1 MNTIFRDELVVQRV
15 TDLHR
20 QAAKQRLL
28 RELRASRTPTVHRRR
43 IWEWLTA
50 ADKHEEIAMT
60 FIETATEGAA
70 AGTAAQLYAEDV
82 AAQGY
87 VANYTRVFA
96 LRPEVLAGWAQLN
109 RAIKR
114 GMDLRRYE
122 LATLAAA
129 RALRSTYCAMA
140 HGRALRDRFY
150 DPETVRRIAT
160 DHTRAGLTPA
170 EVAVIDF
177 ADQVTRDATSIGS
190 DDIQRLRAHGLSDT
204 DILDVALAAAARCF
218 FSTVLDAMGA
228 QADGALSDDL
238 QPPLRAAL
246 TVGRAPQPSDRPT
259 ALPAAPEAS

>member
-1 MNTIFRDELVVQRV
+1 
-15 TDLHR
+15 
-20 QAAKQRLL
+20 
-28 RELRASRTPTVHRRR
+28 
-43 IWEWLTA
+43 
-50 ADKHEEIAMT
+50 MT
-60 FIETATEGAA
+60 FIETATEDTA
-70 AGTAAQLYAEDV
+70 AGTVAQLYAADV
-82 AAQGY
+82 ADQGY

-109 RAIKR
+109 GAIKH
-114 GMDLRRYE
+114 GMDLRLYE

-177 ADQVTRDATSIGS
+177 ADLVARDAISIGPH
-190 DDIQRLRAHGLSDT
+190 DIQRLRAHGLCDP

-228 QADGALSDDL
+228 QADGALSEDL
-238 QPPLRAAL
+238 EPPLRAAL
-246 TVGRAPQPSDRPT
+246 TVGRAPQPSDHPM
-259 ALPAAPEAS
+259 ALNAS